1 MLKRAVNY
9 RFFVILLQILL
20 LTAAFKDDEVRSG
33 ICKVPALTEI
43 AVLSWKGAERIESN
57 SRPHTEPPQRRPKHA
72 GGVSRSPH
80 TPTEGSLLFWLQWQ
94 RVSVTG
100 NQPHDSPV
108 SAASALPQL
117 SRWSSGQTNTH
128 WHNTALNIHCISPV
142 RVLRCTSSMQQFPAW
157 TARYLV
163 SSQTQQQNQGRPLS
177 CLFDFL
183 IEREML
189 NKFH

>member
-100 NQPHDSPV
+100 NQLHDSRISVTTAEQMVLWTNKHSLTQHSFKYSLHKSSTSVTVHFFHATIPSMNCKVPREQQDSATKPGPSPELPV
-108 SAASALPQL
+108 WLPD
-117 SRWSSGQTNTH
+117 WKGN
-128 WHNTALNIHCISPV
+128 V
-142 RVLRCTSSMQQFPAW
+142 
-157 TARYLV
+157 
-163 SSQTQQQNQGRPLS
+163 
-177 CLFDFL
+177 
-183 IEREML
+183 
-189 NKFH
+189 K